1 MGNIGLPK
9 IRVVFERAAQNIMGR
24 AKKGVVGVIVRDT
37 KAAGVYELTDATQI
51 PAALGEANKEYIT
64 RGFAGSA
71 VGKPSK
77 LVLVVY
83 STAKPTGAEV
93 APTIADALPL
103 LNGKGVDYLAG
114 PHDATEAEVAAI
126 QAFVANYRIK
136 NPTLQAVLPGC
147 AANDRGIINFTS
159 TAYVG
164 SKEFAP
170 AQLCSRIAG
179 AIAGLPS
186 SVSATN
192 LQLEEITAV
201 KSIATETLTEELA
214 QEAAINAG
222 ELILVHDG
230 VDCRIARGVNSL
242 TGNVPDGEKKIK
254 VTEAEGL
261 LDYYSKAAIREGY
274 QGKMVNSYDNRC
286 LLVVEFQN
294 LFAELA
300 RQGLLLP
307 NTSGA
312 EIDVDAVRT
321 YLGTAAADMDD
332 DQVRQY
338 ENLGDNVFILGWGTF
353 ADTMENFNIRFARV

>member
-24 AKKGVVGVIVRDT
+24 AKKGTVGVIVHDI
-37 KAAGVYELTDATQI
+37 KAMGVYELADATQI
-51 PAALGEANKEYIT
+51 PAQLGEENKAYIT
-64 RGFAGSA
+64 RGFTGSG

-77 LVLVVY
+77 LVLLVY
-83 STAKPTGAEV
+83 STQKPTGAET

-114 PHDATEAEVAAI
+114 PHNATEAELAAI
-126 QAFVANYRIK
+126 QDFVLNYRIK

-164 SKEFAP
+164 SKEFSP

-192 LQLEEITAV
+192 LQMEEITAV
-201 KSIATETLTEELA
+201 KSIATETLNEELA
-214 QEAAINAG
+214 QEAAVNAG

-242 TGNVPDGEKKIK
+242 TGNVPDSEKKIK

-261 LDYYSKAAIREGY
+261 LDYYTKAAIREGY

-286 LLVVEFQN
+286 LLVVEIQN
-294 LFAELA
+294 LYAELA

-321 YLGTAAADMDD
+321 YLSAAAAELDD

-338 ENLGDNVFILGWGTF
+338 ENLGDNVFIRGWGTF

>member
-24 AKKGVVGVIVRDT
+24 AKKGVVGVVVRDT
-37 KAAGVYELTDATQI
+37 KAMGVYELTDATQI
-51 PAALGEANKEYIT
+51 PAGLGEANKEYIT

-71 VGKPSK
+71 LGKPSK
-77 LVLVVY
+77 LVLLVY
-83 STAKPTGAEV
+83 STQKPTGAET

-114 PHDATEAEVAAI
+114 PHDMTEAEAEALR
-126 QAFVANYRIK
+126 AFVVNYRVK
-136 NPTLQAVLPGC
+136 NPTMQAVLPNC
-147 AANDRGIINFTS
+147 AASDRGVINFTS

-164 SKEFAP
+164 SKEFSP
-170 AQLCSRIAG
+170 AQMCSRIAG

-201 KSIATETLTEELA
+201 KSIATAELTEELA

-222 ELILVHDG
+222 QLILVHDG

-261 LDYYSKAAIREGY
+261 LDYYTKAAIREGY
-274 QGKMVNSYDNRC
+274 MGKKVNSYDNRC
-286 LLVVEFQN
+286 LLVVELQN
-294 LFAELA
+294 MYAELE

-312 EIDVDAVRT
+312 EIDVDAVRA
-321 YLGTAAADMDD
+321 YLGAAAADMDD
-332 DQVRQY
+332 DQARQY
-338 ENLGDNVFILGWGTF
+338 ENLGDNVFLRAWGTF
-353 ADTMENFNIRFARV
+353 ADTMENFDIRFSRV